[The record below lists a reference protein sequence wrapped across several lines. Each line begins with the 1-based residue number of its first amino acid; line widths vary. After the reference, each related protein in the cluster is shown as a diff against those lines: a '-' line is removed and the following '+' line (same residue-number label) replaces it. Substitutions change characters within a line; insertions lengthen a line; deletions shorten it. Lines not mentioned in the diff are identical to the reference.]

1 MGTRWKTAAIS
12 AVSLLV
18 LSGCQQDQRAWF
30 GQTEKPQHRH
40 EPKQTEDSAAVMA
53 NEAKEAVHVDI
64 LGKQGTAIGK
74 AKLTPAGPG
83 GGVRIELEAAS
94 LPPGPHGFH
103 VHETGKCEAP
113 DFVSA
118 GAHFN
123 PEGRKHGLNNPEGPH
138 TGDLPNLEAD
148 QQGKVKADFVAKQ
161 LTLEAGKPNSLRK
174 SGGTAFVIH
183 EKADDFRTDPA
194 GNAGGRIGCG
204 AIR

>member
-12 AVSLLV
+12 TVSLLM
-18 LSGCQQDQRAWF
+18 LSGCQHDLRAWF
-30 GQTEKPQHRH
+30 GQTEKP
-40 EPKQTEDSAAVMA
+40 KQSEDSAAVMA
-53 NEAKEAVHVDI
+53 NEAKEVVQVNI
-64 LGKQGTAIGK
+64 LGKKGTTIGT
-74 AKLTPAGPG
+74 AKLTPAGSG

-94 LPPGPHGFH
+94 LSPGPHGFH

-113 DFVSA
+113 DFTSA

-123 PEGRKHGLNNPEGPH
+123 PEARKHGLNNPEGPH

-161 LTLEAGKPNSLRK
+161 LTLEPGQPNSLRK
-174 SGGTAFVIH
+174 PGGMAFVIH
-183 EKADDFRTDPA
+183 EKADDLRTDPA

-204 AIR
+204 VIQ

>member
-12 AVSLLV
+12 TVSLLM
-18 LSGCQQDQRAWF
+18 LSGCQHDLRAWF
-30 GQTEKPQHRH
+30 GQTEKPQQRH
-40 EPKQTEDSAAVMA
+40 EPKQSEDSAAVMA
-53 NEAKEAVHVDI
+53 NEAKEAVQVNI
-64 LGKQGTAIGK
+64 LGKQGTMIGT
-74 AKLTPAGPG
+74 AKLTPAGSG

-94 LPPGPHGFH
+94 LSPGPHGFH

-113 DFVSA
+113 DFTTA

-123 PEGRKHGLNNPEGPH
+123 PEARKHGLNNPEGPH

-161 LTLEAGKPNSLRK
+161 LTLEPGQPNSLRK

-183 EKADDFRTDPA
+183 EKADDLKSDPA

-204 AIR
+204 VVR

>member
-1 MGTRWKTAAIS
+1 MGTRWKTVAIS
-12 AVSLLV
+12 TVSLLM
-18 LSGCQQDQRAWF
+18 LSGCQHDLRAWF

-40 EPKQTEDSAAVMA
+40 EPKQSEDSAAVMA
-53 NEAKEAVHVDI
+53 NEAKEAVQVNI
-64 LGKQGTAIGK
+64 LGKQGTTIGT
-74 AKLTPAGPG
+74 AKLTPAESG

-94 LPPGPHGFH
+94 LSPGPHGFH

-113 DFVSA
+113 DFTSA

-123 PEGRKHGLNNPEGPH
+123 PEARKHGLNNSEGPH

-161 LTLEAGKPNSLRK
+161 LTLEPGQPHSLRK
-174 SGGTAFVIH
+174 PGGTAFVIH

-204 AIR
+204 VIR